1 MKRKEE
7 SLLDNDILRIIIG
20 DKQIGNELFIENK
33 MPYLSGKKVCLLGQ
47 ELGLNIYYNS
57 GEYIGYSRLDYI
69 KDVVN
74 YCIKNNKISELFNEL
89 TKTENFTYL
98 ADISYNNGIMDYWRL
113 ISELQ
118 MSINNILIFHGV
130 QLLKENNMWYIKEI
144 DDESKIVPLD
154 EKTDVNYIRKK
165 YDEINDEIDNDK
177 YNHAVTLT
185 KNMLEK
191 TLKILLDK
199 KEEKYTTADD
209 INDLYKKIKKLYSL
223 NIHSGMNEPLKKII
237 SGLNSIISGIS
248 EIRNLTGD
256 AHEHAENEFGLRKFD
271 LKMLASSAEIVCEYL
286 LNVMESEKGE

>member
-20 DKQIGNELFIENK
+20 DKQIGNEFFIENK
-33 MPYLSGKKVCLLGQ
+33 MPYLNGKKICLLGQ
-47 ELGLNIYYNS
+47 ELGLNINYNS

-74 YCIKNNKISELFNEL
+74 YCIENNKIGELFNEL
-89 TKTENFTYL
+89 TNTENFTYL
-98 ADISYNNGIMDYWRL
+98 ANVSYNNGIMDYKRL

-130 QLLKENNMWYIKEI
+130 QLIKENNMWYIKEI

-165 YDEINDEIDNDK
+165 YDEINDEIDKDK

-209 INDLYKKIKKLYSL
+209 INDLYKKVKKLYSL
-223 NIHSGMNEPLKKII
+223 NIHSVMNEPLKKII